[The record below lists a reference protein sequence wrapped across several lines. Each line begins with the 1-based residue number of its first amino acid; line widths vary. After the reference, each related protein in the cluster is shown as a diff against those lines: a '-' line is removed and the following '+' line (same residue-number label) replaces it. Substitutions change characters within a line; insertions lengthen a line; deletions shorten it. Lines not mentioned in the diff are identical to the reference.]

1 MQRDTGRCADI
12 QNGQKENC
20 NPFHEVKVQKFSWN
34 KNRLFSINHLP
45 AVIFFSFNL
54 LIKRFLQFIS
64 GL

>member
-45 AVIFFSFNL
+45 LVKFFFHL
-54 LIKRFLQFIS
+54 TY
-64 GL
+64 